1 MASLQRR
8 LDRSLAENERLQQ
21 EIARL
26 EKLIEETLR
35 QKKRNP
41 APFSRGEPK
50 ANPPDAGTKSGETV
64 GGAG

>member
-1 MASLQRR
+1 

-50 ANPPDAGTKSGETV
+50 ANPQTPGRKAGKQ
-64 GGAG
+64 

>member
-26 EKLIEETLR
+26 EKRIEETLR
-35 QKKRNP
+35 KKKRNT

-50 ANPPDAGTKSGETV
+50 ANPQTPGRKPGKQ
-64 GGAG
+64 